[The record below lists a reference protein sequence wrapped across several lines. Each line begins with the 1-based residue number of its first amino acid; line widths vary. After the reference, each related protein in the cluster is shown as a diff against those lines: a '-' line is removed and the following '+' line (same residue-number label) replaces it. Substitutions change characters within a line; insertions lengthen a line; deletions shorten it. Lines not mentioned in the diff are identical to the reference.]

1 MSYNINTVEYWD
13 ARFASGD
20 WEAKHGRW
28 QTRSFA
34 EKQVELLRL
43 PKTFDGSLLDFGCGL
58 GDAVPVY
65 RKRFP
70 QADLFGCDH
79 SKKAI
84 ELCREEYGNMA
95 EFIHGDHD
103 SIPSVDVI
111 ISSNVLEHISNDQ
124 LIVEKLLHR
133 CSELYVFVPYMQNP
147 LPPEH
152 VNAYNKDTF
161 STRAVCEV
169 KVFCT
174 RGYSQY
180 GRALWGGVY
189 LKNLLRPFYGKPLAR
204 RKKQIMFR
212 FEGQR
217 GR

>member
-13 ARFASGD
+13 GRFATGD

-34 EKQVELLRL
+34 EKQTTLLRL

-58 GDAVPVY
+58 GDAFPVY

-70 QADLFGCDH
+70 RADLFGCDH
-79 SKKAI
+79 SRKAI

-111 ISSNVLEHISNDQ
+111 IASNVLEHISNDQ
-124 LIVEKLLHR
+124 LISGKLLLR
-133 CSELYVFVPYMQNP
+133 CSELYVFVPNMGS
-147 LPPEH
+147 LLFEEH
-152 VNAYNKDTF
+152 VNSYNKDSF
-161 STRAVCEV
+161 SALAVRET
-169 KVFCT
+169 KVFLC

-189 LKNLLRPFYGKPLAR
+189 LKNLLRPFFGKPLCR
-204 RKKQIMFR
+204 RSKQIMFR
-212 FEGQR
+212 LEGQR